1 MMKLKIVM
9 ILSCLAI
16 VLAACGG
23 ESDATDLPQLPTS
36 AVDAQNT
43 ADALGVQVE
52 EVATDANAPTSDA
65 PPTNTR
71 VARPTLPPTFTPT
84 IVPTLTFTLAPTA
97 TDTLEAPNA
106 VPEACSSFGPDF
118 ALITRAFNVG
128 QSPVIAWTAVEGAAL
143 YRIYVYDDNRTQLNI
158 DPLFSEGINFTL
170 PPDLFE
176 ESGRYSWDVEPLDGA
191 GIQICLGRGE
201 GFIVN

>member
-16 VLAACGG
+16 ILVACGG

-43 ADALGVQVE
+43 ADALGVQAE
-52 EVATDANAPTSDA
+52 EVATDANVPTSDVL
-65 PPTNTR
+65 PTNTR

-84 IVPTLTFTLAPTA
+84 IAPTLTPTLVPTA
-97 TDTLEAPNA
+97 TNTLEVRDA
-106 VPEACSSFGPDF
+106 VSDACSSFGPDF
-118 ALITRAFNVG
+118 ALITRTFNVG
-128 QSPVIAWTAVEGAAL
+128 QSPVAAWTAVEGAAL
-143 YRIYVYDDNRTQLNI
+143 YRIYVYDENRTQLNI
-158 DPLFSEGINFTL
+158 DPLFTEETNFSL
-170 PPDLFE
+170 PSDLFAQ
-176 ESGRYSWDVEPLDGA
+176 SGRYSWDVEPLDGA

-201 GFIVN
+201 GFVAN